1 MDGVRLAALFSYMPN
16 RLNYCG
22 PKDASKLFYDYLKN
36 KGSKEKVKE
45 LLVKF
50 EALYPY
56 LKIIAEENNKD
67 PFDYDVVEAYWL
79 GNKLA
84 DLDKRAA
91 IRLVE
96 MLNKRGLVD
105 SIAKNL
111 IKRLE
116 SLEEIISLT
125 HLFNVLFVGVGAVTG
140 KVPTVIENMDKCR
153 VSYGV
158 VCEIHDSYLIIN
170 YNRLKEHD
178 NEYSIDKNVEKI
190 KVNYNKKLLN
200 DLNKGDT
207 VAVHWESAVKKLSL
221 KELNNLK
228 TYTQKVIELISML

>member
-16 RLNYCG
+16 KLGYCG
-22 PKDASKLFYDYLKN
+22 LKDASKLFYDYLRN

-56 LKIIAEENNKD
+56 LKVIAEENNKD

-84 DLDKRAA
+84 DLDKKAA
-91 IRLVE
+91 IRLIG
-96 MLNKRGLVD
+96 MLSKRGLVD

-111 IKRLE
+111 IKKVEKLDV
-116 SLEEIISLT
+116 EIPLT

-140 KVPTVIENMDKCR
+140 KVPTIIENMDKCR
-153 VSYGV
+153 ISYGN
-158 VCEIHDSYLIIN
+158 VCEIHDLYLIVEC
-170 YNRLKEHD
+170 NRLRGQGNK
-178 NEYSIDKNVEKI
+178 YFMDKNMEKV
-190 KVNYNKKLLN
+190 KVYYDKNFFS
-200 DLNKGDT
+200 DLNKGGI
-207 VAVHWESAVKKLSL
+207 VAIHWGLAVKKLSF
-221 KELNNLK
+221 EEMNNLK
-228 TYTQKVIELISML
+228 IYTQKVIGLISKL